1 MAMCLSRRP
10 TVNWTPRSDVSS
22 VGGDVDLDV
31 TSLDD
36 VTCLLVTAALMKSF
50 GFDSIP
56 VAKFV
61 AKYQHSFIT
70 WIKSHHKTNTNL
82 NKHCFESYLYDF
94 QYFCKFQSQLYRFCH
109 HSNVSFFTNYFL
121 KVKIVSKSHKVSA
134 RFFVIT
140 SSKYWANFKILSLA
154 LGVSQICRYK

>member
-1 MAMCLSRRP
+1 MCLSRRP

-70 WIKSHHKTNTNL
+70 
-82 NKHCFESYLYDF
+82 
-94 QYFCKFQSQLYRFCH
+94 
-109 HSNVSFFTNYFL
+109 
-121 KVKIVSKSHKVSA
+121 
-134 RFFVIT
+134 
-140 SSKYWANFKILSLA
+140 
-154 LGVSQICRYK
+154 